1 MKRLIASLLCLL
13 LLASSAA
20 AMETTGET
28 IPYWSASSPA
38 MASIMDFVAS
48 VTDEASDS
56 YLPPEKRIA
65 VFDSDGTLYGEL
77 FPTYFDQCLLMHRL
91 LHDDTYEGLPED
103 VAYCQALED
112 HLLRGGE
119 KPKSSKSSAQ
129 MCAEAFRGFT
139 VEEYQAYIR
148 DFMKQPAW
156 GFENLTYEDGF
167 YKPMTALVQYL
178 AEHGFQ
184 VYIVS
189 GAERLMLRE
198 LNRGILDAWITPSR
212 VLGSV
217 FSLTAPGQG
226 DTAARDYTYAPEDRV
241 ILEGN
246 MIFKNLKMNKVV
258 SIVQEIGIPPVL
270 AFGNSSGDLAMG
282 EYTVQNGGKAYML
295 LCDDTVRDYGNLET
309 AEKFRKQCEQL
320 GFETVSMR
328 DEFETIYGEDVI
340 MTGTEALEP
349 AA

>member
-20 AMETTGET
+20 AMETVGET

-178 AEHGFQ
+178 ALLIYEKVCETLVCEHSARRTAMNNANDNANDMISKLSLSYNRARQ
-184 VYIVS
+184 AAITNEIIEIIS
-189 GAERLMLRE
+189 G
-198 LNRGILDAWITPSR
+198 S
-212 VLGSV
+212 
-217 FSLTAPGQG
+217 
-226 DTAARDYTYAPEDRV
+226 
-241 ILEGN
+241 
-246 MIFKNLKMNKVV
+246 
-258 SIVQEIGIPPVL
+258 
-270 AFGNSSGDLAMG
+270 
-282 EYTVQNGGKAYML
+282 
-295 LCDDTVRDYGNLET
+295 
-309 AEKFRKQCEQL
+309 
-320 GFETVSMR
+320 
-328 DEFETIYGEDVI
+328 
-340 MTGTEALEP
+340 EAQRR
-349 AA
+349 